1 LNGQNPELI
10 CLCVVVCMVMLSV
23 SWTQQGVSG
32 ESAKL
37 QENVLWVKLHQYYQN
52 ISICS

>member
-1 LNGQNPELI
+1 LNGQNPEHS
-10 CLCVVVCMVMLSV
+10 CLCAVVCIVILSV

-37 QENVLWVKLHQYYQN
+37 QDIVL
-52 ISICS
+52 